1 MPMETGAGAGAA
13 LHRCLREELRAGGE
27 ALYLFR
33 FYNIQQIFM
42 DPLSL

>member
-13 LHRCLREELRAGGE
+13 LHRCLGEELRAGG

-33 FYNIQQIFM
+33 IYNIQQIFM
-42 DPLSL
+42 DLLSL